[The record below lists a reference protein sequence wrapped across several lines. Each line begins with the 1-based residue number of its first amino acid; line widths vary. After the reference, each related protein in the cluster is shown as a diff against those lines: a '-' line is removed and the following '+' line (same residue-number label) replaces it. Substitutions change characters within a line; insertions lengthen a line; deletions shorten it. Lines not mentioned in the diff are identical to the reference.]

1 MCRLIQPP
9 LPCSQATSRS
19 PALLG
24 LKYFDSSSYKN
35 FTLLDKKGNVCLCLF
50 TEPHHSY
57 PSCTFDFDNECG
69 WMIEGVGFKWFTT
82 NNSYID
88 DNNLLGPIGPT
99 SGNFL
104 YASAKSGIPGEET
117 FITSPSFTNDVN
129 GTCMIFSFSMFVSIL
144 RDEKV
149 IIGNVLK

>member
-1 MCRLIQPP
+1 
-9 LPCSQATSRS
+9 
-19 PALLG
+19 
-24 LKYFDSSSYKN
+24 
-35 FTLLDKKGNVCLCLF
+35 
-50 TEPHHSY
+50 
-57 PSCTFDFDNECG
+57 
-69 WMIEGVGFKWFTT
+69 MIEGVGFKWFTT

-129 GTCMIFSFSMFVSIL
+129 GTCMIFSFSLFVSIL

-149 IIGNVLK
+149 IIGKVPKKIQGLIDSLYIRFLKGNSKRHSNKKLLFK